1 MELHVSTSGFQVI
14 TLDDN
19 ETQFNLHVDKHLNV
33 KLAIPYGGI
42 EALRT
47 SCIELEEGASLTI
60 LMKNVKQQ
68 KNMLNQQA
76 VLHKDAILTIAYWEI
91 EDGASQIRLDVQ
103 LMESGA
109 QVMVRSACIAKEQKD
124 FYVKCHN

>member
-76 VLHKDAILTIAYWEI
+76 VLHKDAILTIA
-91 EDGASQIRLDVQ
+91 GN
-103 LMESGA
+103 GA
-109 QVMVRSACIAKEQKD
+109 QRLYCQRTKRLLCEMSS
-124 FYVKCHN
+124 

>member
-60 LMKNVKQQ
+60 LMKNVKP
-68 KNMLNQQA
+68 
-76 VLHKDAILTIAYWEI
+76 VSYTH
-91 EDGASQIRLDVQ
+91 LDVYKRQ
-103 LMESGA
+103 RWGCYTA
-109 QVMVRSACIAKEQKD
+109 YFR
-124 FYVKCHN
+124 